1 MKPPYNDHAKPR
13 GWIRAQGEIERLDDL
28 RKQVGLRAEVLA
40 DYAGCADLLLFKWLN
55 NPPRTLQIYF
65 AMLEGIELM
74 TGSVIFEVVGTQPVV
89 RNIHTGKVTAVYNA
103 DTRPDGMRD
112 REWDNMVNYF
122 SSLNTKP

>member
-1 MKPPYNDHAKPR
+1 MKPTYNDHDRPK
-13 GWIRAQGEIERLDDL
+13 GYLRAQAEIQRLDDL
-28 RKQVGLRAEVLA
+28 RKSAGLRAELLA

-74 TGSVIFEVVGTQPVV
+74 TGSVVFEVVGTQPVV

-103 DTRPDGMRD
+103 DTRPEGMRD
-112 REWDNMVNYF
+112 REYENMCNYF
-122 SSLNTKP
+122 SNL

>member
-1 MKPPYNDHAKPR
+1 MKPTHNDHDKPR
-13 GWIRAQGEIERLDDL
+13 GWLRAQGEIERLDDL

-74 TGSVIFEVVGTQPVV
+74 SGSLRFELIGTQPVV
-89 RNIHTGKVTAVYNA
+89 RNVYTGKIEPVYNA
-103 DTRPDGMRD
+103 EVRPEGMRD
-112 REWDNMVNYF
+112 REYENMCNYF
-122 SSLNTKP
+122 SNL